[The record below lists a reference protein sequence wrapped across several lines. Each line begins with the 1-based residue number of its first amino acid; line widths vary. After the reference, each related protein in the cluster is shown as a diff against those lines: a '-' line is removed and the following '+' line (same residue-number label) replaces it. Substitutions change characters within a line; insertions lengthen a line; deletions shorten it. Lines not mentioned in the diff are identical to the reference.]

1 MGCLNSKG
9 QFNHYFSNIHMS
21 GPCNRSCYF
30 CIGQHMMTL
39 DPLNN
44 LHQWPLLGLD
54 KFIQELNVKGINEV
68 NVTGS
73 NTDPLLATNL
83 HKLKRY
89 LSEQIPDLLFGVRT
103 NGVAILSNPERWAL
117 FNKASISLTSFNT
130 RIYKATMGQGQ
141 PPNLAKIKELCNNG
155 IGPSWDKIKINIVL
169 CPELLEENDILRTIN
184 ELNQLGIARINLREP
199 YGQPEI
205 GSRFIELLDKQTEF
219 RRKSALFGNECW
231 DYYGTEVVRWNVHYT
246 EVESVN
252 LYANGVVSTTYPVTQ
267 GCDPVNGKVEGQ
279 ENFVRSGRVR
289 PQWLTVNGR

>member
-1 MGCLNSKG
+1 
-9 QFNHYFSNIHMS
+9 MS

-44 LHQWPLLGLD
+44 LHQWPLPGLEE
-54 KFIQELNVKGINEV
+54 FVQALCAKGIQEV

-83 HKLKRY
+83 EKLKDY
-89 LSEQIPDLLFGVRT
+89 LKDKLPNLIFGVRT
-103 NGVAILSNPERWAL
+103 NGVAIFSHPERWRL
-117 FNKASISLTSFNT
+117 FDKGSISITSFDED
-130 RIYKATMGQGQ
+130 IYQRTMGQGK
-141 PPNLAKIKELCNNG
+141 PPNLSCIQELCLNNC
-155 IGPSWDKIKINIVL
+155 GPSWDKVKINIVL
-169 CPELLEENDILRTIN
+169 CPELFEQTQLDYEDEFRADILNTLYQ
-184 ELNQLGIARINLREP
+184 LNRLGITRINLREP

-205 GSRFIELLDKQTEF
+205 GSRFIELLDKQIEF

-231 DYYGTEVVRWNVHYT
+231 DYYGTEVVRWNVLYT

-289 PQWLTVNGR
+289 SQWLTVNGK